1 MQLNLFNG
9 GLNTR
14 LQPHLIGA
22 SEAVMCHN
30 VDTTS
35 GVLAPLKETK
45 DLQAEVKPNF
55 YKFNNHFVSSD
66 DNRDYVEFQGK
77 LYYSDGTKIP
87 QWSKDGFEWFQ
98 LGIDVP
104 KDSLEVYLAG
114 NSAGLNLKPLYG
126 YYEGGDNPSCVS
138 FPSNAVVK
146 KICGINHLYDFESG
160 SISGYYALGSHKKIE
175 FIKNMKSKIFE
186 DGEISKDNFVNGEA
200 TLYKSVENTGSSYV
214 PVVCRETGD
223 ITVIPD
229 ESAIAESLYL
239 RSPFANDTNWYVK
252 TSSDDAFKVKTV
264 RRAGKTI
271 QPTERLSSGYISS
284 VSGDYNNYPDIVTP
298 LYAKPK
304 SEVVFLVKDKNGA
317 IYSILSDVVPDTY
330 EVLHTPTAGGITY
343 FAGFS
348 FEWTFAQTDTVDIF
362 IDGAKIATKQYS
374 DIVRDSRVFV
384 ESKCT
389 DREKADKLQPILD
402 KLKEIQ
408 YVITY
413 SNGLEESSPSTTVS
427 VPFLS
432 GDTKTVL
439 PYLEIKKSDDPQ
451 VTSILLYRRGGGLTQ
466 FSLVKEFSNEDTLY
480 QDDISNFD
488 LDGAVLDSYNNTPAP
503 QGLRYLTVSN
513 VMMFGTL
520 NDKLYYTEVAKPYV
534 WDRLNFID
542 FEEEITGIG
551 DTPNGLLVFTKHKT
565 YIVTGTSPTT
575 FSKYLLSAGVGCIL
589 HKSIQTLANT
599 LIWLSA
605 EGLCA
610 SNGGAVQILTRDK
623 LNTLR
628 LNTPRCSA
636 VLDDVYYLSHLN
648 GTFIADFRF
657 GLVFRE
663 MSGVFLGLCS
673 SDDKLYGVEQGD
685 KLVELFGSE
694 NNTTLH
700 YISPNYPDGSM
711 SNIKIYKN
719 IYTYSSGQVELTI
732 RVDDKI
738 VLTQQLDEGFTE
750 LKVPAQTKGYF
761 INFEVKGTGT
771 LKEIEYKFEGRQN
784 GR

>member
-98 LGIDVP
+98 LGIDAP
-104 KDSLEVYLAG
+104 KD
-114 NSAGLNLKPLYG
+114 KPLVTGFESQTDIEVETLSEVIDYFKFCICTTSDFNMFNDPTG
-126 YYEGGDNPSCVS
+126 
-138 FPSNAVVK
+138 VVK
-146 KICGINHLYDFESG
+146 KFWDTTFPAGKYRIGLRFPTPIIKDVESDELNFSYYEWDIEFSTNWFLYLDSFYYTDEISDLSNYSVYIQQYGVDNKMFAYNYNVFGQTRELPSPEILITVGWRKVGNTSIEKPDDLINTFEDKNITFVMFEEQSSGAKFSSKDTLFTLDSSLTREGESG
-160 SISGYYALGSHKKIE
+160 IKLGDIYRQKFNVCSGYKFSPKDTLTNLIVFSNNRRCKLLTNDSTPNVWYYKGEQDKQTLDE
-175 FIKNMKSKIFE
+175 FIK
-186 DGEISKDNFVNGEA
+186 GEGGEA
-200 TLYKSVENTGSSYV
+200 IEYAYSYV
-214 PVVCRETGD
+214 
-223 ITVIPD
+223 
-229 ESAIAESLYL
+229 
-239 RSPFANDTNWYVK
+239 
-252 TSSDDAFKVKTV
+252 
-264 RRAGKTI
+264 
-271 QPTERLSSGYISS
+271 
-284 VSGDYNNYPDIVTP
+284 NYDN
-298 LYAKPK
+298 
-304 SEVVFLVKDKNGA
+304 EE
-317 IYSILSDVVPDTY
+317 SILSP
-330 EVLHTPTAGGITY
+330 IN
-343 FAGFS
+343 
-348 FEWTFAQTDTVDIF
+348 
-362 IDGAKIATKQYS
+362 
-374 DIVRDSRVFV
+374 VFPIKLFPCNVKV
-384 ESKCT
+384 E
-389 DREKADKLQPILD
+389 
-402 KLKEIQ
+402 
-408 YVITY
+408 
-413 SNGLEESSPSTTVS
+413 
-427 VPFLS
+427 
-432 GDTKTVL
+432 
-439 PYLEIKKSDDPQ
+439 KSLDPQ
-451 VTSILLYRRGGGLTQ
+451 IKYIRIYRRGNGLTQ
-466 FSLVKEFSNEDTLY
+466 FSLVAEIQNNTQTY
-480 QDDISNFD
+480 FD
-488 LDGAVLDSYNNTPAP
+488 ELGNTEIDGAVYDSYNNTPAP

-589 HKSIQTLANT
+589 HKSVQTLANT

-719 IYTYSSGQVELTI
+719 IYTYSSGQVELII